1 MQIILTILFWI
12 LIILLAVIGL
22 IITIF
27 LIALFLPIKYN
38 IFLKSDLHYEIEV
51 KVLGRT
57 VYPWGGLRSKR
68 PKHSQ
73 KRRKKRKKATVTK
86 KEELEQELKEEVSKP
101 VITEEEINQEVE
113 EESQEPEEKKDKEQ
127 SKILNFIK
135 NTWQLIEEYDFETLI
150 KPTKRLIFK
159 IVKRLKPEKFNIEA
173 EIGIDPY
180 KTGLLMAFIS
190 QFHFEDNIQIIGNY
204 EEKKLE
210 GFVEVSGKLRLAYF
224 TGPALIFILSK
235 PILKFLLYRRRKK
248 KERKKYER
256 T

>member
-27 LIALFLPIKYN
+27 LIVIFLPIKYS
-38 IFLKSDLHYEIEV
+38 IFIKNDLYYEIEV
-51 KVLGRT
+51 KIFDYT
-57 VYPWGGLRSKR
+57 VYPRKR
-68 PKHSQ
+68 KKR
-73 KRRKKRKKATVTK
+73 KRRKKRKKFKKAIEAK
-86 KEELEQELKEEVSKP
+86 KEKLEQEFKEEDSKLE
-101 VITEEEINQEVE
+101 ITEEEIEQEFE
-113 EESQEPEEKKDKEQ
+113 EESQESEEEKDKEQ
-127 SKILNFIK
+127 SKILNFAK
-135 NTWQLIEEYDFETLI
+135 NIRQIMEEYDLETLI

-159 IVKRLKPEKFNIEA
+159 IVKRLKPEKLNIEA

-190 QFHFEDNIQIIGNY
+190 QFHFDETIQIIGNY

-210 GFVEVSGKLRLAYF
+210 GFVNVSGKLRLAYF
-224 TGPALIFILSK
+224 TGPAFIFILSK
-235 PILKFLLYRRRKK
+235 PTLKLLLYRRRKK
-248 KERKKYER
+248 KERKNYER